1 MQRYLTRK
9 QTLRAVRR
17 VLRDPTHPAWL
28 GAWKRM
34 IEHASD
40 PPEPQQRGPT
50 LAELIEMSMRRERAR
65 RSD

>member
-1 MQRYLTRK
+1 
-9 QTLRAVRR
+9 VRR

-40 PPEPQQRGPT
+40 PPELQQRGPT
-50 LAELIEMSMRRERAR
+50 LAELIEMSMRCERAR